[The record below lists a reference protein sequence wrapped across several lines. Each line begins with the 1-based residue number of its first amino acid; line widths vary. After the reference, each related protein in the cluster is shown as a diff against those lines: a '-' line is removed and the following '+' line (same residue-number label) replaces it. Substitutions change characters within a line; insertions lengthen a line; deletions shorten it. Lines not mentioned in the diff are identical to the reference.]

1 MIFGDS
7 PIRPEEILQFI
18 KSETPK
24 TAELL
29 GKESGP

>member
-1 MIFGDS
+1 MIFGDA

-24 TAELL
+24 AAQRL